1 MPAQPAQEEVER
13 LMMKTRI
20 VGLAKASH
28 FGPSLLVTSLS
39 YFFAQLYWQPGSAL
53 IIALGFFS
61 GQLIVGWSNDL
72 IDYEDD
78 LSHQRVNKPLVAG
91 LITRTFLQSWL
102 AVMIPVALVIN
113 LFGPLGFVGGGLSIF
128 AIVWAL
134 GYNFFF
140 KFNIFSPLPYAVAFA
155 ILPSCM
161 AYSQDKTPPTWMWLG
176 GALFGMA
183 AHFLN
188 VLKDMDQDHASGIK
202 GLPQRCGKTGSIIAA
217 TILIALG
224 VTLLLLS
231 DLTQR

>member
-1 MPAQPAQEEVER
+1 
-13 LMMKTRI
+13 MMKTRI

-72 IDYEDD
+72 IDYADD
-78 LSHQRVNKPLVAG
+78 LSHQRMNKPLVAG
-91 LITRTFLQSWL
+91 QITRKFLQSWL
-102 AVMIPVALVIN
+102 AVMIPVALFIN

-134 GYNFFF
+134 GYNFYF

-161 AYSQDKTPPTWMWLG
+161 AFSQDKTPPTWMWLG

-231 DLTQR
+231 DLTLR

>member
-1 MPAQPAQEEVER
+1 MSAKEKLEGP
-13 LMMKTRI
+13 MMKTRI

-28 FGPSLLVTSLS
+28 FCPSLLVTALS

-72 IDYEDD
+72 IDYADD

-91 LITRTFLQSWL
+91 LISRKFLQSWL
-102 AVMIPVALVIN
+102 AVMIPAALVIN

-134 GYNFFF
+134 GYNFYF

-217 TILIALG
+217 TILIAFG

>member
-1 MPAQPAQEEVER
+1 
-13 LMMKTRI
+13 MMKTRI

-28 FGPSLLVTSLS
+28 FGPSLLVTALS

-72 IDYEDD
+72 IDYADD
-78 LSHQRVNKPLVAG
+78 LSHQRMNKPLVAG
-91 LITRTFLQSWL
+91 LISQKFLRSWL
-102 AVMIPVALVIN
+102 AVMIPVALFIN

-134 GYNFFF
+134 GYNFYF

-202 GLPQRCGKTGSIIAA
+202 GLPQRCGKTGSIIASI
-217 TILIALG
+217 ILIALG
-224 VTLLLLS
+224 ATLLLLS

>member
-1 MPAQPAQEEVER
+1 
-13 LMMKTRI
+13 MMKTRI

-28 FGPSLLVTSLS
+28 FGPSLLVTALS
-39 YFFAQLYWQPGSAL
+39 YFFAQLYWQSGSAL

-72 IDYEDD
+72 IDYADD
-78 LSHQRVNKPLVAG
+78 LSHQRTKKPLVAG
-91 LITRTFLQSWL
+91 LITRKYLQSWL
-102 AVMIPVALVIN
+102 TVMIPAALVIN

-128 AIVWAL
+128 AILWAL
-134 GYNFFF
+134 GYNFYF

-161 AYSQDKTPPTWMWLG
+161 AFSQDKTPPVWMILG

-217 TILIALG
+217 IILIALG

-231 DLTQR
+231 DLTLR

>member
-1 MPAQPAQEEVER
+1 
-13 LMMKTRI
+13 MMKTHI

-28 FGPSLLVTSLS
+28 FGPSLLVTALS

-72 IDYEDD
+72 IDYADD
-78 LSHQRVNKPLVAG
+78 LSHKRVNKPLVAG

-128 AIVWAL
+128 AILWAL
-134 GYNFFF
+134 GYNFYF

-161 AYSQDKTPPTWMWLG
+161 AFSQDKTPPTWMWLG

-231 DLTQR
+231 DLTLR

>member
-1 MPAQPAQEEVER
+1 
-13 LMMKTRI
+13 MMKTRI

-28 FGPSLLVTSLS
+28 FGPSLLVTALS

-72 IDYEDD
+72 IDSADD
-78 LSHQRVNKPLVAG
+78 LSHQRMNKPLIAG
-91 LITRTFLQSWL
+91 LISRKFLQSWL

-134 GYNFFF
+134 GYNFYF

-161 AYSQDKTPPTWMWLG
+161 AYSQDKTPPTWMILG

>member
-1 MPAQPAQEEVER
+1 
-13 LMMKTRI
+13 MMKTRV

-39 YFFAQLYWQPGSAL
+39 YFFAQLYWEPGSAL
-53 IIALGFFS
+53 IIAVGFFS
-61 GQLIVGWSNDL
+61 GQFIVGWSNDL
-72 IDYEDD
+72 IDYADD
-78 LSHQRVNKPLVAG
+78 LSHQRVNKPLVSG

-202 GLPQRCGKTGSIIAA
+202 GMPQRCGKTGSIIAA

-231 DLTQR
+231 DLTLR

>member
-1 MPAQPAQEEVER
+1 MPGLSKPH
-13 LMMKTRI
+13 I
-20 VGLAKASH
+20 IGLAKASH
-28 FGPSLLVTSLS
+28 FGPSLLVTALS

-72 IDYEDD
+72 IDYADD
-78 LSHQRVNKPLVAG
+78 LSHQRMNKPLIVG
-91 LITRTFLQSWL
+91 LITPKYLQSWL

-113 LFGPLGFVGGGLSIF
+113 FFGPLGFIGGGLSIF

-134 GYNFFF
+134 GYNFYF

-161 AYSQDKTPPTWMWLG
+161 AYSQEKVPPTWMWAG

-217 TILIALG
+217 IILIALG

>member
-1 MPAQPAQEEVER
+1 MSAHPAKEKLER

-72 IDYEDD
+72 IDYTDD
-78 LSHQRVNKPLVAG
+78 LSHQRMNKPLVAG
-91 LITRTFLQSWL
+91 LISRKFLQSWL

-134 GYNFFF
+134 GYNFYF
-140 KFNIFSPLPYAVAFA
+140 KCNIFSPLPYAVAFA

-161 AYSQDKTPPTWMWLG
+161 AFSQDKTPPTWMWLG

>member
-1 MPAQPAQEEVER
+1 
-13 LMMKTRI
+13 MMKTRI

-72 IDYEDD
+72 IDYADD
-78 LSHQRVNKPLVAG
+78 LSHQRMNKPLVAG
-91 LITRTFLQSWL
+91 LISRKFLQSWL
-102 AVMIPVALVIN
+102 AVMIPAALVIN

-134 GYNFFF
+134 GYNFYF

-161 AYSQDKTPPTWMWLG
+161 AFSQDKTPPTWMWLG

>member
-1 MPAQPAQEEVER
+1 
-13 LMMKTRI
+13 MMKRRI

-28 FGPSLLVTSLS
+28 FGPTLIVTTLS

-72 IDYEDD
+72 IDYADD
-78 LSHQRVNKPLVAG
+78 LSHQRINKPLVAG
-91 LITRTFLQSWL
+91 LITRKFLQSWL
-102 AVMIPVALVIN
+102 AVMIPIALVIN

-128 AIVWAL
+128 AILWAL
-134 GYNFFF
+134 GYNFYF
-140 KFNIFSPLPYAVAFA
+140 KFNVFSPLPYAVAFA

>member
-1 MPAQPAQEEVER
+1 
-13 LMMKTRI
+13 MMKTRI

-39 YFFAQLYWQPGSAL
+39 YFFAQLYWQPDSAL

-72 IDYEDD
+72 IDYADD
-78 LSHQRVNKPLVAG
+78 LSHQRMNKPLVAG
-91 LITRTFLQSWL
+91 LISRKFLQSWL

-134 GYNFFF
+134 GYNFYF

-217 TILIALG
+217 TILIAFG

-231 DLTQR
+231 DLTLR

>member
-1 MPAQPAQEEVER
+1 
-13 LMMKTRI
+13 MMKTQI

-28 FGPSLLVTSLS
+28 FGPSILVTSLS

-72 IDYEDD
+72 IDYADD

-91 LITRTFLQSWL
+91 LITRKFLQSWL
-102 AVMIPVALVIN
+102 VLMIPVALVIN

-134 GYNFFF
+134 GYNFYF

-161 AYSQDKTPPTWMWLG
+161 AFSQDKTPPTWMWLG

-217 TILIALG
+217 TLLIALG

-231 DLTQR
+231 DLTLR

>member
-1 MPAQPAQEEVER
+1 MSAHPAKEKLER

-72 IDYEDD
+72 IDYADD
-78 LSHQRVNKPLVAG
+78 LSHKRINKPLVEE
-91 LITRTFLQSWL
+91 LITRKFLQSWL
-102 AVMIPVALVIN
+102 AVMIPVALFIN

-134 GYNFFF
+134 GYNFYF

-161 AYSQDKTPPTWMWLG
+161 AFSQDKTPPTWMWLG

>member
-1 MPAQPAQEEVER
+1 
-13 LMMKTRI
+13 MKTRI

-28 FGPSLLVTSLS
+28 FGPSLLVTSFS

-72 IDYEDD
+72 IDYADD
-78 LSHQRVNKPLVAG
+78 LSHQRMNKPLVAG

-113 LFGPLGFVGGGLSIF
+113 LFGPLGFVGGGLSIY

-134 GYNFFF
+134 GYNFYF

-161 AYSQDKTPPTWMWLG
+161 AYSQDKTPPPWMWLG

-231 DLTQR
+231 DLTLR

>member
-1 MPAQPAQEEVER
+1 
-13 LMMKTRI
+13 MMKTRI
-20 VGLAKASH
+20 IGLANASH
-28 FGPSLLVTSLS
+28 FGPSLLVTALS

-72 IDYEDD
+72 IDYADD
-78 LSHQRVNKPLVAG
+78 LSHQRMNKPLVAG
-91 LITRTFLQSWL
+91 LISRKFLQSWL

-128 AIVWAL
+128 AIIWAL
-134 GYNFFF
+134 GYNFYF

-161 AYSQDKTPPTWMWLG
+161 AFSQDKTPPTWMWLG

>member
-1 MPAQPAQEEVER
+1 
-13 LMMKTRI
+13 MKTRF

-39 YFFAQLYWQPGSAL
+39 CFFAQLYWQPGSAL

-72 IDYEDD
+72 IDYADD
-78 LSHQRVNKPLVAG
+78 LSHHRMNKPLVAG
-91 LITRTFLQSWL
+91 LITRKYLQAWL

-128 AIVWAL
+128 AIIWAL
-134 GYNFFF
+134 GYNFYF
-140 KFNIFSPLPYAVAFA
+140 KFNVFSPLPYAVAFA

-161 AYSQDKTPPTWMWLG
+161 AFSQDKTPPTWMWLG

-217 TILIALG
+217 VILIALG

-231 DLTQR
+231 DLTLR

>member
-1 MPAQPAQEEVER
+1 
-13 LMMKTRI
+13 MKTRI

-72 IDYEDD
+72 IDYADD
-78 LSHQRVNKPLVAG
+78 LSHQRMNKPLVAG
-91 LITRTFLQSWL
+91 LISRNFLQSWL
-102 AVMIPVALVIN
+102 AVMIPIALVIN

-128 AIVWAL
+128 AILWAL
-134 GYNFFF
+134 GYNFYF
-140 KFNIFSPLPYAVAFA
+140 KFNVFSPLPYAVAFA

-161 AYSQDKTPPTWMWLG
+161 AFSQDKTPPTWMWAG

-202 GLPQRCGKTGSIIAA
+202 GLPQRSGKTGSIIAA
-217 TILIALG
+217 AILIALG

>member
-1 MPAQPAQEEVER
+1 
-13 LMMKTRI
+13 MKSRI
-20 VGLAKASH
+20 VGLAQASH
-28 FGPSLLVTSLS
+28 FGPSLLVTALS

-72 IDYEDD
+72 IDYADD
-78 LSHQRVNKPLVAG
+78 LSHQRMNKPLVAG
-91 LITRTFLQSWL
+91 LITRNYLQSWL
-102 AVMIPVALVIN
+102 AVMIPVALFIN
-113 LFGPLGFVGGGLSIF
+113 LFGPLGFLGGGLSIF
-128 AIVWAL
+128 AIAWAL
-134 GYNFFF
+134 GYNFYF

-161 AYSQDKTPPTWMWLG
+161 AYSQGKMPPTWMWAG

-217 TILIALG
+217 IILIALG

>member
-1 MPAQPAQEEVER
+1 MPAQPAKEKVER

-72 IDYEDD
+72 IDYADD

-91 LITRTFLQSWL
+91 LITRKFLQSWL

-134 GYNFFF
+134 GYNFYF

-161 AYSQDKTPPTWMWLG
+161 AFSQDKTPPTWMWLG

-217 TILIALG
+217 MILIAFG

-231 DLTQR
+231 DLTLR

>member
-1 MPAQPAQEEVER
+1 
-13 LMMKTRI
+13 MMKTRI

-72 IDYEDD
+72 IDYADD
-78 LSHQRVNKPLVAG
+78 LSHKRINKPLVAG
-91 LITRTFLQSWL
+91 LITRKFLQSWL
-102 AVMIPVALVIN
+102 AVMIPVALFIN

-134 GYNFFF
+134 GYNFYF

-161 AYSQDKTPPTWMWLG
+161 AFSQDKTPPTWMWLG

>member
-1 MPAQPAQEEVER
+1 
-13 LMMKTRI
+13 MMKTRI

-28 FGPSLLVTSLS
+28 FGPSLLVTGLS

-72 IDYEDD
+72 IDYADD
-78 LSHQRVNKPLVAG
+78 LSHHRVNKPLVAG
-91 LITRTFLQSWL
+91 QITRKFLQSWL
-102 AVMIPVALVIN
+102 AVMIPVALFIN

-134 GYNFFF
+134 GYNFYF

-161 AYSQDKTPPTWMWLG
+161 AFSQDKTPPLWMSLG
-176 GALFGMA
+176 GAFLGIA
-183 AHFLN
+183 AHFIN
-188 VLKDMDQDHASGIK
+188 VIKDMDQDHASGIK
-202 GLPQRCGKTGSIIAA
+202 GLPQRCGKKGSITLAA
-217 TILIALG
+217 IFIALG
-224 VTLLLLS
+224 IAQLVIAMPLQLEW
-231 DLTQR
+231 

>member
-1 MPAQPAQEEVER
+1 
-13 LMMKTRI
+13 MMKTRI

-28 FGPSLLVTSLS
+28 FGPSLLVTGLS

-72 IDYEDD
+72 IDYADD
-78 LSHQRVNKPLVAG
+78 LSHHRVNKPLIAG

-134 GYNFFF
+134 GYNFYF

-161 AYSQDKTPPTWMWLG
+161 AYSQDKTPPTSMWLG

-217 TILIALG
+217 AILIALG

>member
-1 MPAQPAQEEVER
+1 
-13 LMMKTRI
+13 MKTRF

-39 YFFAQLYWQPGSAL
+39 CFFAQLYWQPGSAL

-72 IDYEDD
+72 IDYADD
-78 LSHQRVNKPLVAG
+78 LSHRRMNKPLVAG
-91 LITRTFLQSWL
+91 LITRKYLQAWL

-113 LFGPLGFVGGGLSIF
+113 LFGPLGFAGGGLSIF
-128 AIVWAL
+128 AIIWAL
-134 GYNFFF
+134 GYNFYF
-140 KFNIFSPLPYAVAFA
+140 KFNVFSPLPYAVAFA

-161 AYSQDKTPPTWMWLG
+161 AFSQDKTPPTWMWLG

-217 TILIALG
+217 VILIALG

-231 DLTQR
+231 DLTLR

>member
-1 MPAQPAQEEVER
+1 
-13 LMMKTRI
+13 MMKTRI

-72 IDYEDD
+72 IDYADD
-78 LSHQRVNKPLVAG
+78 LSHQRMNKPLVAG

-102 AVMIPVALVIN
+102 AVMIPVALFIN

-134 GYNFFF
+134 GYNFYF

-161 AYSQDKTPPTWMWLG
+161 AFSQDKTPPTWMWLG

-231 DLTQR
+231 DLTLR

>member
-1 MPAQPAQEEVER
+1 
-13 LMMKTRI
+13 MMKTRI

-28 FGPSLLVTSLS
+28 FGPSLLVTALS
-39 YFFAQLYWQPGSAL
+39 YFFAQLYWQSGSAL

-72 IDYEDD
+72 IDYADD
-78 LSHQRVNKPLVAG
+78 LSHQRTKKPLVAG
-91 LITRTFLQSWL
+91 LITRKYLQSWL
-102 AVMIPVALVIN
+102 TVMIPVALVIN

-128 AIVWAL
+128 AILWAL
-134 GYNFFF
+134 GYNFYF

-161 AYSQDKTPPTWMWLG
+161 AFSQDKTPPVWMILG

-217 TILIALG
+217 IILIALG

-231 DLTQR
+231 DLTLR

>member
-1 MPAQPAQEEVER
+1 
-13 LMMKTRI
+13 MKTRI

-72 IDYEDD
+72 IDYADD
-78 LSHQRVNKPLVAG
+78 LSHQRINKPLVAG
-91 LITRTFLQSWL
+91 LISRKFLQSWL
-102 AVMIPVALVIN
+102 AVMIPAALVIN

-134 GYNFFF
+134 GYNFYF

-161 AYSQDKTPPTWMWLG
+161 AFSQDKTPPTWMWLG

>member
-1 MPAQPAQEEVER
+1 
-13 LMMKTRI
+13 MMKTRI

-28 FGPSLLVTSLS
+28 FGPSLLVTALS

-72 IDYEDD
+72 IDYADD
-78 LSHQRVNKPLVAG
+78 LSHQRMNKPLVTG
-91 LITRTFLQSWL
+91 LISQKFLRSWL

-134 GYNFFF
+134 GYNFYF

-202 GLPQRCGKTGSIIAA
+202 GLPQRCGKTGSIIASI
-217 TILIALG
+217 ILIALG
-224 VTLLLLS
+224 ASLLLLS

>member
-1 MPAQPAQEEVER
+1 
-13 LMMKTRI
+13 MMKTRI

-28 FGPSLLVTSLS
+28 FGPSLLVTALS
-39 YFFAQLYWQPGSAL
+39 YFFAQLYWQSGSAL

-72 IDYEDD
+72 IDYADD
-78 LSHQRVNKPLVAG
+78 LSHQRTNKPLVAG
-91 LITRTFLQSWL
+91 LITRKYLQSWL
-102 AVMIPVALVIN
+102 TVMIPVALVIN

-128 AIVWAL
+128 AILWAL
-134 GYNFFF
+134 GYNFYF

-161 AYSQDKTPPTWMWLG
+161 AFSQDKTPPVWMILG

-217 TILIALG
+217 IILIALG

-231 DLTQR
+231 DLTLR

>member
-1 MPAQPAQEEVER
+1 MPELR
-13 LMMKTRI
+13 KIRI
-20 VGLAKASH
+20 IGLARASH
-28 FGPSLLVTSLS
+28 FGPSLFVTSLS

-78 LSHQRVNKPLVAG
+78 LSHQRTNKPLVAG
-91 LITRTFLQSWL
+91 LITRTLLQSWL
-102 AVMIPVALVIN
+102 AAMIPVALVIN
-113 LFGPLGFVGGGLSIF
+113 LFGPLGFVGGGLSVI
-128 AIVWAL
+128 AIGWAVA
-134 GYNFFF
+134 YNFYF

-161 AYSQDKTPPTWMWLG
+161 ALSQDKTPPTWMWLG

-202 GLPQRCGKTGSIIAA
+202 GLPQRCGKTGSILAA
-217 TILIALG
+217 IILIALG

-231 DLTQR
+231 DLTLR

>member
-1 MPAQPAQEEVER
+1 MPAQEEVER

-28 FGPSLLVTSLS
+28 FGPSLLVTALS

-72 IDYEDD
+72 IDYADD
-78 LSHQRVNKPLVAG
+78 LSHQRMNKPLVAG
-91 LITRTFLQSWL
+91 LISRKFLQSWL

-128 AIVWAL
+128 AIIWAL
-134 GYNFFF
+134 GYNFYF

-161 AYSQDKTPPTWMWLG
+161 AFSQDRTPPTWMWLG

-188 VLKDMDQDHASGIK
+188 VLKDMNQDHASGIK

-217 TILIALG
+217 MILIAFG

-231 DLTQR
+231 DLTLR

>member
-1 MPAQPAQEEVER
+1 
-13 LMMKTRI
+13 MKSRI
-20 VGLAKASH
+20 VGLAQASH
-28 FGPSLLVTSLS
+28 FGPSLLVTALS

-72 IDYEDD
+72 VDYADD
-78 LSHQRVNKPLVAG
+78 LSHQRMNKPLVGG
-91 LITRTFLQSWL
+91 LITRKYLQAWL
-102 AVMIPVALVIN
+102 AAMVPISIVLN
-113 LFGPLGFVGGGLSIF
+113 LFGPLGFVGGGLSFF
-128 AIVWAL
+128 AIAWAL
-134 GYNFFF
+134 GYNFYF

-217 TILIALG
+217 IILIALG

-231 DLTQR
+231 DLRLR

>member
-1 MPAQPAQEEVER
+1 MLELLR
-13 LMMKTRI
+13 GHI
-20 VGLAKASH
+20 IGLAKASH
-28 FGPSLLVTSLS
+28 FGPSLLVTALS

-72 IDYEDD
+72 IDYADD
-78 LSHQRVNKPLVAG
+78 LSHQRMNKPLVAG
-91 LITRTFLQSWL
+91 LITRTFVQSWL
-102 AVMIPVALVIN
+102 AVMIPVALIIH
-113 LFGPLGFVGGGLSIF
+113 LFGPLGFAGGGLSIF

-134 GYNFFF
+134 GYNFYF

-202 GLPQRCGKTGSIIAA
+202 GLPQRCGKTGSIIASI
-217 TILIALG
+217 ILIALG
-224 VTLLLLS
+224 ATLLLLS